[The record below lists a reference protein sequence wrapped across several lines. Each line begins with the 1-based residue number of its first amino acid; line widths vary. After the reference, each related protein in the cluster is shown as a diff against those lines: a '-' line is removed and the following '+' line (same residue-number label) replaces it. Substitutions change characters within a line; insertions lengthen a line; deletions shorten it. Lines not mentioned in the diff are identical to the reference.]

1 MAEKLSDADALDALW
16 AALEALGDYRGETA
30 KGDTALCAARTALGM
45 LVISMAGAEECDED
59 ELRGVIEP
67 THAPSTQH

>member
-1 MAEKLSDADALDALW
+1 MLW
-16 AALEALGDYRGETA
+16 EALEALGEQHGETA
-30 KGDTALCAARTALGM
+30 KGDTALSAARTALGM
-45 LVISMAGAEECDED
+45 LILSMVGADEDDD